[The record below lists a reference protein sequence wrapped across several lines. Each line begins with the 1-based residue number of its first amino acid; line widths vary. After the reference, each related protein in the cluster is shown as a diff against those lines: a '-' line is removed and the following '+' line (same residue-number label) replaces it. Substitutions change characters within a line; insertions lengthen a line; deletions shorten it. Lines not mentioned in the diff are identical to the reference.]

1 VTAAADIVIRPC
13 RPDEE
18 LLMSEIVCVSATA
31 YKGVI
36 PADRYHE
43 PYMPLEELRGE
54 IAAGVRFW
62 GAEVPGASGG
72 ELVGIMGIQDVDSA
86 VPREEGGIGDV
97 TLIRHAYVRTTQRG
111 QGIGGRL
118 LEHLMGLAERPL
130 LMGTWAAA
138 TWAIGFYQKHGFT
151 LTAHAEKERL
161 LRIYWNIPARQ
172 VETSVV
178 LADARAMNMIRP
190 SQARS

>member
-1 VTAAADIVIRPC
+1 MIRPCAPADEPLMADIVN
-13 RPDEE
+13 D
-18 LLMSEIVCVSATA
+18 AAQA
-31 YKGVI
+31 YKGII
-36 PADRYHE
+36 PADRWHE
-43 PYMPLEELRGE
+43 PYMPLAELRSE

-62 GAEVPGASGG
+62 GAEVNG
-72 ELVGIMGIQDVDSA
+72 ELVGIMGIQDVA
-86 VPREEGGIGDV
+86 GTAGCELGGIGEV

-111 QGIGGRL
+111 QGIGGL
-118 LEHLMGLAERPL
+118 LLAHLVRIAKRPM

-138 TWAIGFYQKHGFT
+138 TWAVSFYQKHGFT

>member
-1 VTAAADIVIRPC
+1 MPPTGIVNPVIRPC

-18 LLMSEIVCVSATA
+18 PLMSAIVCDAAQA

-36 PADRYHE
+36 PPDRYHE
-43 PYMPLEELRGE
+43 PYMPLEELRAE
-54 IAAGVRFW
+54 IAAGVNFW
-62 GAEVPGASGG
+62 CAEVDG
-72 ELVGIMGIQDVDSA
+72 EAVGIMGIQDVDNAS
-86 VPREEGGIGDV
+86 PREAGGIGNV
-97 TLIRHAYVRTTQRG
+97 TLIRHAYVRTAQRG
-111 QGIGGRL
+111 LGIGGRL
-118 LEHLMGLAERPL
+118 LQHLMGLAARPL

-138 TWAIGFYQKHGFT
+138 TWAVSFYQKHGFT
-151 LTAHAEKERL
+151 LTTYAEKEKL

-190 SQARS
+190 